1 MATAPDPGL
10 THPKQTAGRFPLLAV
25 VWPPL
30 AGVLVAAVLATLAS
44 RPFRAFDTYF
54 HLRFGDEFR
63 NGWSLAHPGQV
74 STASTNDW
82 APTQWLP
89 QIGMS
94 WLADVFGDPGLVVL
108 FAALVSGF
116 TAAVYLLVRRHAK
129 PGTAVTLTAV
139 VLLGCLPSLS
149 LRPQVLSYVFLV
161 AVLASWDL
169 ARRTGRLPWWLVPL
183 AWLWAAS
190 HGMWILGVGASAVLA
205 VAVCLERRSTRP
217 EVLRLVAIPAGMLLA
232 ACVTPVGPR
241 LVSAILLVNARGDH
255 FVEWRAPELVTLAAA
270 PVTVLLA
277 LSVLLL
283 VRRDGVRPYDI
294 ALLGL
299 GCVFAIYSN
308 RTLPLALVVLALVVA
323 RELTAL
329 RQERG
334 TRADTR
340 PAGRRELA
348 VVAALAVGV
357 VVLAPALPLRDVP
370 ADEVRPFAGLLDDLP
385 DETVVLTD
393 RTIGAVLLWTDP
405 GLDIPMHGYGDVY
418 TDAELNAYDDLFLLE
433 PGWEDTLGDLDTHVA
448 LLPDDIPL
456 AAALEERGWSA
467 VKKTNDLVYL
477 TEPRTG

>member
-1 MATAPDPGL
+1 MATAP
-10 THPKQTAGRFPLLAV
+10 PKQVAGRFPLLAA

-30 AGVLVAAVLATLAS
+30 AGVLLATTLATLAS

-74 STASTNDW
+74 SGASTNDW

-89 QIGMS
+89 QIGLS
-94 WLADVFGDPGLVVL
+94 WLAEAFGDPGLVVL
-108 FAALVSGF
+108 FAALLGGF
-116 TAAVYLLVRRHAK
+116 AAAVYLLLRTRTT

-149 LRPQVLSYVFLV
+149 LRPQVLSYLFLV

-169 ARRTGRLPWWLVPL
+169 ARRAGRLPWWLVPL

-190 HGMWILGVGASAVLA
+190 HGMWILGVGASAALA
-205 VAVCLERRSTRP
+205 VAVCLERRGTRT
-217 EVLRLVAIPAGMLLA
+217 EVLRLLAVPAGMLLA
-232 ACVTPVGPR
+232 VCVTPVGPR

-255 FVEWRAPELVTLAAA
+255 FHEWRAPELVTLAAA

-277 LSVLLL
+277 LAVLLL
-283 VRRDGVRPYDI
+283 VRRNAVRPYDV

-308 RTLPLALVVLALVVA
+308 RTLPLALVVLAVVVA
-323 RELTAL
+323 TELTAL
-329 RQERG
+329 RHERG
-334 TRADTR
+334 TAADSRVT
-340 PAGRRELA
+340 GRRELA

-370 ADEVRPFAGLLDDLP
+370 ADDLRPFASLLDDLP
-385 DETVVLTD
+385 DGSVVLTD
-393 RTIGAVLLWTDP
+393 RSDGAVLLWTEP

-418 TDAELNAYDDLFLLE
+418 TDDELTAYDDLFLLV
-433 PGWEDTLGDLDTHVA
+433 PGWEDTLADLAPRVA
-448 LLPDDIPL
+448 LLPDDAPL
-456 AAALEERGWSA
+456 AGALEERGWTSVLA
-467 VKKTNDLVYL
+467 DNDRAYL
-477 TEPRTG
+477 TPPRTD